1 MSAMFLFIQQIGV
14 DQDKILENCPN
25 STSSEAKCL
34 CGSYPLGVKI
44 PNREKHEDWLKL
56 CPRWNHRIAAP
67 NLLCVQFVGIQTLQ
81 QTKINNWKHKSLDR
95 P

>member
-1 MSAMFLFIQQIGV
+1 MSAMFLFIEQIGV

-44 PNREKHEDWLKL
+44 PNRAKHEDWLKL

-67 NLLCVQFVGIQTLQ
+67 NLLSVQFVGIQTLQ